1 MAPSSR
7 ARRAKQTRLSF
18 TPLPSSSPASK
29 KMEKDHGT
37 RKYAAVVLKGGGKRK
52 RGRIDEVE
60 EDVEGESA
68 RFLTAIMWWERHD
81 WTEGCA
87 YFLGTTHKKLQRS
100 KDNSLRVSYGHRRS
114 SSPLP
119 TPEKSSHPRP
129 LHLVQS
135 PTKPQT
141 LESSTSD
148 SESDVL
154 PSAKR
159 RRATRQRK
167 LDFTNHVGGKATTS
181 DEEEG
186 SDNMARSGP
195 SDRLRAGIFG
205 TQHKRD
211 SAGSAETSEEEL
223 SSKRRKTRKQAQS
236 SSVKKIRG
244 AREEKSSR
252 SSPLARTTRSKKQ
265 TYVELSS
272 DGSEDSDSE
281 ESAMTS
287 GRDKQASSPLGLD
300 FGEPETSGDD
310 VPILRSSPMKKR
322 TRASQKPEVYPE
334 LSTSEEDVPVS
345 TRKKAKTNNSSRKS
359 KRDVTESEEE
369 EESEEQS
376 PEPVRRR
383 LKKRPRELDEQEQED
398 LNEDLDFL
406 RSSPP
411 AITPSARGK
420 KLDPRKEALE
430 ALKRQRAGQTAIPSS
445 SAAPLRRD
453 MESIAISDD
462 EEEDDNEDDVTSLD
476 DGQDETVPF
485 LGSRGVFRE
494 DDEDRD
500 FIADEDLDA
509 PLGAPDIEMPLWAS
523 NFSRMKGKELFKYAV
538 EWMVQK
544 KLNPAF
550 KSDDEVYDLAFK
562 KLDDEVRG
570 LAGSKFKS
578 SVWQRDFTVSLEA
591 RPEVILT
598 ENEGLMSEM
607 LEEKCQACNRSGH
620 PATFNIQ
627 FTGRPYHMST
637 LEPVEE
643 DDDEDEEEEED
654 VDVETLG
661 QYDSKDRE
669 LPPASRIYHVGRF
682 CKDNAITAH
691 ALEHWRFHLFEWV
704 VVELEKGK
712 HLKPA
717 KIVERFQ
724 WSDKKKTQYANKVL
738 DAMVESGQ
746 VKRLYRD
753 FRLEIDMAR
762 EKKTGWRGRGI

>member
-7 ARRAKQTRLSF
+7 AKRAKQTRLTF

-29 KMEKDHGT
+29 KMEKDHGA
-37 RKYAAVVLKGGGKRK
+37 RSYAAVGIKGGRKRK

-60 EDVEGESA
+60 EGAEA
-68 RFLTAIMWWERHD
+68 T
-81 WTEGCA
+81 
-87 YFLGTTHKKLQRS
+87 
-100 KDNSLRVSYGHRRS
+100 
-114 SSPLP
+114 LP
-119 TPEKSSHPRP
+119 TPERSSHPRP
-129 LHLVQS
+129 LNLLQS
-135 PTKPQT
+135 PSKPETT
-141 LESSTSD
+141 LESSSSA
-148 SESDVL
+148 SETDIP
-154 PSAKR
+154 PSTKR
-159 RRATRQRK
+159 RRVARQK
-167 LDFTNHVGGKATTS
+167 TLDFANHVGSKVTTS
-181 DEEEG
+181 DEEEA
-186 SDNMARSGP
+186 SEDMARSGP
-195 SDRLRAGIFG
+195 SDRLRAGLFG
-205 TQHKRD
+205 TQHQRE
-211 SAGSAETSEEEL
+211 SAGSPEASVDEVPR
-223 SSKRRKTRKQAQS
+223 KRRVTRKQAQS
-236 SSVKKIRG
+236 SPLKNIKG
-244 AREEKSSR
+244 AREETMSR
-252 SSPLARTTRSKKQ
+252 SSPYTRTTRSKRQ

-272 DGSEDSDSE
+272 DGVDSSDGETPIVVSVGKKL
-281 ESAMTS
+281 S
-287 GRDKQASSPLGLD
+287 SSPLGLEI
-300 FGEPETSGDD
+300 GEPETSGDD
-310 VPILRSSPMKKR
+310 VPVLRSSPAKKKA
-322 TRASQKPEVYPE
+322 RASQKPEVYLA
-334 LSTSEEDVPVS
+334 LSTSEEDVPAS
-345 TRKKAKTNNSSRKS
+345 TRKKRKIQSSGRN
-359 KRDVTESEEE
+359 KRAVTESEAEDE
-369 EESEEQS
+369 EESDAGS
-376 PEPVRRR
+376 PAPARRR

-411 AITPSARGK
+411 AITPSARVK
-420 KLDPRKEALE
+420 KPDPRREALE
-430 ALKRQRAGQTAIPSS
+430 ALKRQRAGQNGVPSS

-453 MESIAISDD
+453 IESIAISDD
-462 EEEDDNEDDVTSLD
+462 EEEDESEDDVTE
-476 DGQDETVPF
+476 QEETVPF
-485 LGSRGVFRE
+485 LGARGVFRE

-500 FIADEDLDA
+500 FIAEEDPDA

-523 NFSRMKGKELFKYAV
+523 NYSRMKGKELFKYAV

-578 SVWQRDFTVSLEA
+578 SVWQRDFMVSLEG

-643 DDDEDEEEEED
+643 DDSEDEEEEE
-654 VDVETLG
+654 DVETLG
-661 QYDSKDRE
+661 QYDSKGRE

-712 HLKPA
+712 HLRPS
-717 KIVERFQ
+717 KIVERFE

-738 DAMVESGQ
+738 DAMVENGQ
-746 VKRLYRD
+746 VKKLYRD

-762 EKKTGWRGRGI
+762 EKKSGWRGRGL

>member
-1 MAPSSR
+1 M
-7 ARRAKQTRLSF
+7 
-18 TPLPSSSPASK
+18 
-29 KMEKDHGT
+29 
-37 RKYAAVVLKGGGKRK
+37 
-52 RGRIDEVE
+52 
-60 EDVEGESA
+60 
-68 RFLTAIMWWERHD
+68 
-81 WTEGCA
+81 
-87 YFLGTTHKKLQRS
+87 
-100 KDNSLRVSYGHRRS
+100 
-114 SSPLP
+114 
-119 TPEKSSHPRP
+119 
-129 LHLVQS
+129 
-135 PTKPQT
+135 
-141 LESSTSD
+141 
-148 SESDVL
+148 
-154 PSAKR
+154 
-159 RRATRQRK
+159 
-167 LDFTNHVGGKATTS
+167 
-181 DEEEG
+181 
-186 SDNMARSGP
+186 
-195 SDRLRAGIFG
+195 
-205 TQHKRD
+205 
-211 SAGSAETSEEEL
+211 
-223 SSKRRKTRKQAQS
+223 
-236 SSVKKIRG
+236 
-244 AREEKSSR
+244 
-252 SSPLARTTRSKKQ
+252 
-265 TYVELSS
+265 ELSS
-272 DGSEDSDSE
+272 DGSGSSDVE
-281 ESAMTS
+281 KPVVAT
-287 GRDKQASSPLGLD
+287 GRSIQTSSPLGLD

-310 VPILRSSPMKKR
+310 VPVLRSSPAKRR
-322 TRASQKPEVYPE
+322 TRAIQKPEVYLE
-334 LSTSEEDVPVS
+334 LSTSEEEVPVS
-345 TRKKAKTNNSSRKS
+345 TRKKAKIQSSKRKS
-359 KRDVTESEEE
+359 KRAVTESEEE
-369 EESEEQS
+369 EDSEEES
-376 PEPVRRR
+376 PAPVRRR
-383 LKKRPRELDEQEQED
+383 LNKRPRELDEQEQED

-411 AITPSARGK
+411 AITPSARGRK
-420 KLDPRKEALE
+420 PDPRREALE
-430 ALKRQRAGQTAIPSS
+430 ALKRQRAGQSAIPSS
-445 SAAPLRRD
+445 SAAPIRRD

-462 EEEDDNEDDVTSLD
+462 EEEDENEDDLTSI
-476 DGQDETVPF
+476 DEEQEETLPF

-500 FIADEDLDA
+500 FIVEEDPDA
-509 PLGAPDIEMPLWAS
+509 PLGAPDVEMPLWAS

-578 SVWQRDFTVSLEA
+578 SVWQRDFMVSLEA

-598 ENEGLMSEM
+598 ETEGLMSEM

-627 FTGRPYHMST
+627 FTGRPYHIST

-643 DDDEDEEEEED
+643 DDDDEDEEEEE
-654 VDVETLG
+654 DVETLG

-746 VKRLYRD
+746 VKKLYRD

-762 EKKTGWRGRGI
+762 EKKVCCFRCSFICFEMITNFSQTGWRGRGI

>member
-1 MAPSSR
+1 M
-7 ARRAKQTRLSF
+7 
-18 TPLPSSSPASK
+18 
-29 KMEKDHGT
+29 
-37 RKYAAVVLKGGGKRK
+37 
-52 RGRIDEVE
+52 
-60 EDVEGESA
+60 
-68 RFLTAIMWWERHD
+68 
-81 WTEGCA
+81 
-87 YFLGTTHKKLQRS
+87 
-100 KDNSLRVSYGHRRS
+100 
-114 SSPLP
+114 
-119 TPEKSSHPRP
+119 
-129 LHLVQS
+129 
-135 PTKPQT
+135 
-141 LESSTSD
+141 
-148 SESDVL
+148 
-154 PSAKR
+154 
-159 RRATRQRK
+159 
-167 LDFTNHVGGKATTS
+167 S

-186 SDNMARSGP
+186 SDDMVRSGP
-195 SDRLRAGIFG
+195 SDRLRAGLFG

-211 SAGSAETSEEEL
+211 SEGSVETSEEEV
-223 SSKRRKTRKQAQS
+223 SSKRRSTRKQAQS
-236 SSVKKIRG
+236 SPVKKTRG
-244 AREEKSSR
+244 AGEKKSSR
-252 SSPLARTTRSKKQ
+252 SSPLTRTTRSKKQ
-265 TYVELSS
+265 VYVQLSS
-272 DGSEDSDSE
+272 DGSDDSDGE
-281 ESAMTS
+281 EPVVAS
-287 GRDKQASSPLGLD
+287 GQDKRASPPTGLD

-310 VPILRSSPMKKR
+310 VPVLRSSPAKKR
-322 TRASQKPEVYPE
+322 ARATQKPEVYLE
-334 LSTSEEDVPVS
+334 LSTSEEEVPVS
-345 TRKKAKTNNSSRKS
+345 TRKKAKTLSSGRKS
-359 KRDVTESEEE
+359 KRAATESEEE
-369 EESEEQS
+369 EESEEES
-376 PEPVRRR
+376 PAPVRRR

-398 LNEDLDFL
+398 LDEDLDFL

-411 AITPSARGK
+411 AITPSARGRK
-420 KLDPRKEALE
+420 IDPRKEALE
-430 ALKRQRAGQTAIPSS
+430 ALKRQRAGQSAVPSS
-445 SAAPLRRD
+445 SGAPLRRD
-453 MESIAISDD
+453 MNSIAISDD
-462 EEEDDNEDDVTSLD
+462 EEEDEDENEDDVTSLD
-476 DGQDETVPF
+476 EEEDETVPF
-485 LGSRGVFRE
+485 LGTRGVFRE

-500 FIADEDLDA
+500 FIAEEDPDA
-509 PLGAPDIEMPLWAS
+509 PLGAPDVEMPLWAS

-578 SVWQRDFTVSLEA
+578 SVWQRDFMVSLEG

-643 DDDEDEEEEED
+643 DDDDDEDEEED

-661 QYDSKDRE
+661 QYDSKDRD

-746 VKRLYRD
+746 VKKLYRD

-762 EKKTGWRGRGI
+762 EKKVCSSFKPFASKRLLTLFLDWMERSRYLGYEGFRDWD